1 MSVLE
6 QAVFNC
12 FLISSV
18 VFDEVVSHLNEGEGF
33 CSVLIT
39 SISDSLL
46 DAVDVGDWSGSWRT
60 QNLGNLADWCCIL
73 TERRSSRRGLGVGVI
88 DLGSRAA
95 LSKNFSV
102 IPLSHDWFF
111 QTDESLVQL
120 RRLSL
125 FREEGGVTGL
135 LWVTLCGVDGFEDKI
150 SVMIWSICEVRSL
163 LLLFEIWG
171 ADLGSS
177 DITSKKSS
185 LPVELKGKYRVR

>member
-73 TERRSSRRGLGVGVI
+73 TECRSSRRGLGVGVI

-102 IPLSHDWFF
+102 IPPSHDWFF

-125 FREEGGVTGL
+125 FREAGGVAGL
-135 LWVTLCGVDGFEDKI
+135 LWVPFCEVDGFEDKI
-150 SVMIWSICEVRSL
+150 SVMIWSIWEVRSL
-163 LLLFEIWG
+163 LLLFEDWG